1 MVSYLQRLVGF
12 LTVTLLST
20 TVWSQDIAVLG
31 LLADRAIIKIDGETH
46 ILKIGEKYDDITL
59 IAVNSQ
65 EARLL
70 IGKKERVFGLGQDY
84 SAIQKSSTSK
94 GSVEIAM
101 NARSQ
106 FVTNGMINGSVVEFL
121 VDTGANTVS
130 MNRKDAQRL
139 GIDYRRLG
147 KEGASQTANGIVK
160 NWSIL
165 LDKVKVGAII
175 VTSVEANV
183 RDTDDN
189 IPVLLGM
196 SFLGR
201 LNMTHEDNRLKLTA
215 K

>member
-12 LTVTLLST
+12 LIITSLS
-20 TVWSQDIAVLG
+20 VMAWAQDIAVLG

-46 ILKIGEKYDDITL
+46 ILKVGEKYDDITL
-59 IAVNSQ
+59 MAVSSQ

-84 SAIQKSSTSK
+84 SAIQKSSVSK
-94 GSVEIAM
+94 GVVEIAM
-101 NARSQ
+101 NARGQ
-106 FVTNGMINGSVVEFL
+106 FVTNGMINGSIVEFL

-130 MNRKDAQRL
+130 MTRKDAQRL
-139 GIDYRRLG
+139 GVDYRRLG

-160 NWSIL
+160 NWRIL
-165 LDKVKVGAII
+165 LDKVKVGAIT

-189 IPVLLGM
+189 IPILLGM

-201 LNMTHEDNRLKLTA
+201 VNIAHEENRLKLMA

>member
-1 MVSYLQRLVGF
+1 MVSDLQRLVGS
-12 LTVTLLST
+12 LTVALLSA
-20 TVWSQDIAVLG
+20 TVGAQDIAVLG
-31 LLADRAIIKIDGETH
+31 LLADRAIIKVDGETH
-46 ILKIGEKYDDITL
+46 ILKVGESYDDITL

-70 IGKKERVFGLGQDY
+70 MGKKERVFGLGQDY
-84 SAIQKSSTSK
+84 SGFQKSSDSK
-94 GSVEIAM
+94 GIVEISM
-101 NARSQ
+101 NGASQ
-106 FVTNGMINGSVVEFL
+106 FITNGMINGNVVEFL

-130 MNRKDAQRL
+130 MNRKDAKRL
-139 GIDYRRLG
+139 GVDYRRLG

-160 NWSIL
+160 NWRVL
-165 LDKVKVGAII
+165 LDKVKVGAIT

-189 IPVLLGM
+189 IPILLGM

-201 LNMTHEDNRLKLTA
+201 LNIVHEENRLKLTA

>member
-12 LTVTLLST
+12 LIIISFSVMA
-20 TVWSQDIAVLG
+20 WAQDIAVLG

-46 ILKIGEKYDDITL
+46 ILKVGEKYDDITL
-59 IAVNSQ
+59 MAVSSQ

-84 SAIQKSSTSK
+84 SAIQKSSASK

-101 NARSQ
+101 NARGQ
-106 FVTNGMINGSVVEFL
+106 FVTNGMINGSIVEFL

-130 MNRKDAQRL
+130 MTRKDAQRL
-139 GIDYRRLG
+139 GVDYRRLG

-160 NWSIL
+160 NWRIL
-165 LDKVKVGAII
+165 LDKVKVGAIT

-189 IPVLLGM
+189 IPILLGM

-201 LNMTHEDNRLKLTA
+201 VNIAHEENRLKLMA